1 MQEKEVNSNPFKCI
15 LDCQDLDFIQV
26 QEVICSNESVEQI
39 CSNFESRKS
48 FKEMNNWFDK
58 PRVDLIYNVDKW
70 SIQIRKENIENVDH
84 FPRAIYLKYCT
95 KPCGL
100 SLLWRKNQVPVLTKM
115 IVRKNANYYNYRY

>member
-1 MQEKEVNSNPFKCI
+1 
-15 LDCQDLDFIQV
+15 
-26 QEVICSNESVEQI
+26 
-39 CSNFESRKS
+39 
-48 FKEMNNWFDK
+48 MNNWFDK

-70 SIQIRKENIENVDH
+70 SIQIRKENIENVEH

-115 IVRKNANYYNYRY
+115 IVRKNAIYYNYRYLIS